1 MDALFVSVFSVFGFR
16 FSNFEFRVSN
26 FTTEFPF
33 LIKSYSLMSFPAKK
47 SGMSRVKLNILGL
60 STGQT
65 SGSYTLI
72 LGEENSN
79 RKLPIVIG
87 SFEAQAI
94 AVEIEKIVPFR
105 PMTHDLFLNFCNSFD
120 ISIHEIVIYS
130 LNEGVFH
137 AKMICEHMGE
147 IKEIDART
155 SDSIALAV
163 RFKCPIYTYEDIM
176 DAAGIVFNDDIN
188 DPLQENLQEKES
200 KATAQQKEEKS
211 GYTRMTLD
219 QLNQLLENALAL
231 EDYGTAAR
239 IRDEI
244 QRRKK

>member
-1 MDALFVSVFSVFGFR
+1 
-16 FSNFEFRVSN
+16 
-26 FTTEFPF
+26 
-33 LIKSYSLMSFPAKK
+33 
-47 SGMSRVKLNILGL
+47 MSRIKLNIVGL

-94 AVEIEKIVPFR
+94 AIEIEKIVPFR
-105 PMTHDLFLNFCNSFD
+105 PMTHDLFLNFCKSFD
-120 ISIHEIVIYS
+120 IQIHEVVIYS

-137 AKMICEHMGE
+137 AKMICEHNGE
-147 IKEIDART
+147 IREIDART

-176 DAAGIVFNDDIN
+176 DAASVVFNDDIN
-188 DPLQENLQEKES
+188 EALEEK
-200 KATAQQKEEKS
+200 TAQKPAPVAKAKEES
-211 GYTRMTLD
+211 STYTKMTMD
-219 QLNQLLENALAL
+219 QLNQQLENALNV
-231 EDYGTAAR
+231 EDYATAAR

>member
-1 MDALFVSVFSVFGFR
+1 
-16 FSNFEFRVSN
+16 
-26 FTTEFPF
+26 
-33 LIKSYSLMSFPAKK
+33 
-47 SGMSRVKLNILGL
+47 MSRVKLSILGL

-120 ISIHEIVIYS
+120 ITIHEVVIYS

-137 AKMICEHMGE
+137 AKLICEHLGE

-176 DAAGIVFNDDIN
+176 DLAGIVFDDDSSAN
-188 DPLQENLQEKES
+188 HTDQFDEAEP
-200 KATAQQKEEKS
+200 KAQTAPNEEKI
-211 GYTRMTLD
+211 GYTRMTLE
-219 QLNQLLENALAL
+219 QLNQLLDNALIL
-231 EDYGTAAR
+231 EDYASAAR

>member
-1 MDALFVSVFSVFGFR
+1 
-16 FSNFEFRVSN
+16 
-26 FTTEFPF
+26 
-33 LIKSYSLMSFPAKK
+33 
-47 SGMSRVKLNILGL
+47 MSRIKLNIVGL

-94 AVEIEKIVPFR
+94 AIEIEKIVPFR
-105 PMTHDLFLNFCNSFD
+105 PMTHDLFLNFCKSFE
-120 ISIHEIVIYS
+120 IQIHEIVIYS

-137 AKMICEHMGE
+137 AKMICEHNGE
-147 IKEIDART
+147 IREIDART

-176 DAAGIVFNDDIN
+176 AAASVEFKEDIN
-188 DPLQENLQEKES
+188 EVLEDKDKPKQKV
-200 KATAQQKEEKS
+200 AAQPKEEGS
-211 GYTRMTLD
+211 SYTKLTID
-219 QLNQLLENALAL
+219 QLNQQLENALNV
-231 EDYGTAAR
+231 EDYATAAR
-239 IRDEI
+239 IRDEL
-244 QRRKK
+244 QRRNK

>member
-1 MDALFVSVFSVFGFR
+1 
-16 FSNFEFRVSN
+16 
-26 FTTEFPF
+26 
-33 LIKSYSLMSFPAKK
+33 
-47 SGMSRVKLNILGL
+47 MSRVKLHIVGL

-72 LGEENSN
+72 LGEENSS

-94 AVEIEKIVPFR
+94 AIEIEKIVPFR
-105 PMTHDLFLNFCNSFD
+105 PMTHDLFLNFSKSFD
-120 ISIHEIVIYS
+120 IQIHEVVIYS

-137 AKMICEHMGE
+137 AKMICEHNGE
-147 IKEIDART
+147 IREIDART

-176 DAAGIVFNDDIN
+176 DAAGVVFNEDLN
-188 DPLQENLQEKES
+188 EALEETAKPTPAAP
-200 KATAQQKEEKS
+200 KAKEEGKE
-211 GYTRMTLD
+211 YTRMTLE
-219 QLNQLLENALAL
+219 QLQSMLSNALGV
-231 EDYGTAAR
+231 EDYVTAAK

-244 QRRKK
+244 QRREK

>member
-1 MDALFVSVFSVFGFR
+1 
-16 FSNFEFRVSN
+16 
-26 FTTEFPF
+26 
-33 LIKSYSLMSFPAKK
+33 
-47 SGMSRVKLNILGL
+47 MSRVKLHIVGL

-79 RKLPIVIG
+79 RKLPVVIG

-94 AVEIEKIVPFR
+94 AIEIEKIVPFR
-105 PMTHDLFLNFCNSFD
+105 PMTHDLFLNFCTAFE
-120 ISIHEIVIYS
+120 IVIHEVVIYS

-137 AKMICEHMGE
+137 AKMICEQNGE
-147 IKEIDART
+147 IREIDART

-176 DAAGIVFNDDIN
+176 ESAGVVFNEDLNEPSPAIEKKKTE
-188 DPLQENLQEKES
+188 DPVANKEYS
-200 KATAQQKEEKS
+200 KLSE
-211 GYTRMTLD
+211 D
-219 QLNQLLENALAL
+219 QLHSLLDNAIKV
-231 EDYGTAAR
+231 EDYQNAAR

-244 QRRKK
+244 QRRKG

>member
-1 MDALFVSVFSVFGFR
+1 
-16 FSNFEFRVSN
+16 
-26 FTTEFPF
+26 
-33 LIKSYSLMSFPAKK
+33 
-47 SGMSRVKLNILGL
+47 MSRVKLNIVGL
-60 STGQT
+60 STGQI

-105 PMTHDLFLNFCNSFD
+105 PMTHDLFLNFCQSFD
-120 ISIHEIVIYS
+120 ITIHEIVIYS

-176 DAAGIVFNDDIN
+176 DAAGIVFNEDMNDLLPDD
-188 DPLQENLQEKES
+188 LQEKEVKPG
-200 KATAQQKEEKS
+200 KAFKEDKS

-219 QLNQLLENALAL
+219 QLNQLLENALTS

-244 QRRKK
+244 KRRQK

>member
-1 MDALFVSVFSVFGFR
+1 
-16 FSNFEFRVSN
+16 
-26 FTTEFPF
+26 
-33 LIKSYSLMSFPAKK
+33 
-47 SGMSRVKLNILGL
+47 MSRIKLNIVGL

-94 AVEIEKIVPFR
+94 AIEIEKIVPFR
-105 PMTHDLFLNFCNSFD
+105 PMTHDLFLNFCKSFE
-120 ISIHEIVIYS
+120 IQIHEVVIYS

-137 AKMICEHMGE
+137 AKMICEHNGE
-147 IKEIDART
+147 IREIDART

-176 DAAGIVFNDDIN
+176 DAASVVFNDDIN
-188 DPLQENLQEKES
+188 EALEEK
-200 KATAQQKEEKS
+200 TAQKPAPVAKAKEES
-211 GYTRMTLD
+211 NAYTKMTMD
-219 QLNQLLENALAL
+219 QLNQQLENALNV
-231 EDYGTAAR
+231 EDYATAAR

>member
-1 MDALFVSVFSVFGFR
+1 
-16 FSNFEFRVSN
+16 
-26 FTTEFPF
+26 
-33 LIKSYSLMSFPAKK
+33 
-47 SGMSRVKLNILGL
+47 MSRVKLHIIGL

-79 RKLPIVIG
+79 RKLPVVIG

-94 AVEIEKIVPFR
+94 AIEIEKIVPFR
-105 PMTHDLFLNFCNSFD
+105 PMTHDLFLNFCKSFE
-120 ISIHEIVIYS
+120 IQIHEVVIYS

-137 AKMICEHMGE
+137 AKMICEHNGE

-163 RFKCPIYTYEDIM
+163 RFKCPIYTYEEIM
-176 DAAGIVFNDDIN
+176 SAASVELNDDPN
-188 DPLQENLQEKES
+188 DPLQEVVNPINKPKTTETER
-200 KATAQQKEEKS
+200 E
-211 GYTRMTLD
+211 YTKMTLE
-219 QLNQLLENALAL
+219 QLHTMLDAAINV
-231 EDYGTAAR
+231 EDYATAAR

-244 QRRKK
+244 QRREK